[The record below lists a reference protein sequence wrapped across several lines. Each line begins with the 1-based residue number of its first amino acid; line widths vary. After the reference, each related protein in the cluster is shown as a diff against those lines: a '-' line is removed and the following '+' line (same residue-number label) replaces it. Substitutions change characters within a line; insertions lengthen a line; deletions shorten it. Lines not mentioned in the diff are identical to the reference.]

1 MASIFE
7 QAINEIYDNQLGRA
21 ADAGGM
27 DFYVGLAEQGVS
39 LDEIERQI
47 NASVEGQNYDT
58 QTITDA
64 FRDNFARN
72 PEQEGYQYYAS
83 AAQADPTIT
92 ASDLVQMIID
102 GAAASGEA
110 LVTSNGQVIVPALEA
125 DPYGGRYGTTSIY
138 DITDTTPN
146 ISTINGTGVAF
157 VTPVGQMPVVSN
169 YLAGNYEAAAGQYV
183 LNPDQANAQIELARS
198 TGALGDAET
207 KQMLSDLSA
216 ATTVDEVMTAFNRP
230 KAVAQDSVDPALL
243 QAAYSGVSTTP
254 TNAMVTNQDN
264 LGNQMTNLLQSLYK
278 NFGGENSIQ
287 TPMSDLFYGENG
299 LASYTPLGSTN
310 SPIFRSG
317 VAGYTS
323 NLPGRFDFGVPM
335 VSNAFPVYQPQSF
348 APYQAIIDKQLDGS
362 SISDL
367 YSYDG

>member
-1 MASIFE
+1 MALIDDI
-7 QAINEIYDNQLGRA
+7 QAIYQSQLGRA
-21 ADAGGM
+21 ADQGGL
-27 DFYVGLAEQGVS
+27 DFYTGLANSGMS
-39 LDEIERQI
+39 LDEIARQI
-47 NASVEGQNYDT
+47 NVSTEGQNYDT

-64 FRDNFARN
+64 YRDSFARN
-72 PEQEGYQYYAS
+72 PEQAGYQYYAS

-110 LVTSNGQVIVPALEA
+110 ITNAGAGVPALEA
-125 DPYGGRYGTTSIY
+125 DPYGGRYGTSSIY
-138 DITDTTPN
+138 DVTSSTPN
-146 ISTINGTGVAF
+146 VSSINGTNVAF
-157 VTPVGQMPVVSN
+157 VTPVGQMPVVSS
-169 YLAGNYEAAAGQYV
+169 YLNGDYTSAAGQYV
-183 LNPDQANAQIELARS
+183 LNPEQANAQIELARS
-198 TGALGDAET
+198 TGALSDG
-207 KQMLSDLSA
+207 QFNQLMSDLA
-216 ATTVDEVMTAFNRP
+216 GATTVDQVMNAFNTP
-230 KAVAQDSVDPALL
+230 TAKAQSTVNPDLL
-243 QAAYSGVSTTP
+243 NNAYSGVSTTP
-254 TNAMVTNQDN
+254 TNSMVTNQDN

-278 NFGGENSIQ
+278 NFGGEDSIQ
-287 TPMSDLFYGENG
+287 TPMSNLFYGENG

-323 NLPGRFDFGVPM
+323 NLPGRFDFGVPT

-362 SISDL
+362 IKNTQATDL